1 MLAFFVRFVLNDQA
15 MDPKI
20 ALTILPFA
28 FANFG
33 SARNRVSDF
42 QLMRII
48 RDLPGP

>member
-1 MLAFFVRFVLNDQA
+1 

-28 FANFG
+28 LANFG
-33 SARNRVSDF
+33 SARKRVSDF
-42 QLMRII
+42 QFTRII